1 MKIYEKQIIQSG
13 LDNEKFTL
21 ARLKA
26 AYKDALEEVKDR
38 VAVLQSREQ
47 TQSVI
52 YQLKYQQELEK
63 QLTTIYDK
71 MYNNMYSD
79 VESYLKDCYTDGF
92 TGALYSLQQQGIPL
106 VFPINQEEA
115 AQMAGQTTGNIKL
128 SDRLYENKPKTVRDV
143 RDVITRGIA
152 TNSTYADIA
161 RNIAKVSEPTVS
173 QAYRIART
181 EGHRIQN
188 EVNYKTLQTA
198 KDSGADIVKQWD
210 ATIDKRTRP
219 HHAELDGQIRELD
232 EPFEVAGR
240 TAMYA
245 GGFGIA
251 SEDINCRCAIL
262 QRARWALDEDE
273 LETLKERAKKLGLD
287 KSEDFEDY
295 KKKFLKVD
303 EEKIKKQLQ
312 DEYNN
317 AVAEY
322 QKILDKYQDKADLYL
337 NGSSDDLSKASKLD
351 TQIKGLE
358 AQGVKKKTI
367 KSKFEKLTS
376 SLHTQQ
382 KNLAKIDNKTYSGIW
397 KNDVSV
403 SDYKLKKG
411 SIKAKKDYFN
421 DQIKKLQ
428 GLSDPASKAKV
439 TQFQKYLDDLD
450 EFETLG
456 KKYEKIQ
463 NKIDKINAERKPF
476 IPKPKGAELFE
487 QNYKDNAYWFTDS
500 NGSTAGADNILR
512 DKIGEVWRNSTF
524 DQRRAAFNYTAGSG
538 SFNRPLSGFE
548 GSWGSYYY
556 KGRKKVDLDY
566 EGSKNDIRR
575 LTDMIDKSEYDFD
588 IWLQRGTGTE
598 DIEEMLGL
606 PFDSIANMSDTELQ
620 KLVGQE
626 GRRYGFTSTGVA
638 KGKGF
643 SYSPV
648 IVNVYAPRG
657 SKMIYAEPFSAY
669 GNGYGY
675 SWNGLYH
682 QNSFGSESEMI
693 IQRGAQ
699 FKIIKIERKNGTI
712 YIDVEHH
719 PEAGYDTFGQ

>member
-1 MKIYEKQIIQSG
+1 MKQYEKQILQSG

-21 ARLKA
+21 ARLKS
-26 AYKDALEEVKDR
+26 AYKDALDEVKDR
-38 VAVLQSREQ
+38 IAVLQSREQ

-71 MYNNMYSD
+71 MYKNMYGD

-128 SDRLYENKPKTVRDV
+128 SDRLYQNKGKTIRDV
-143 RDVITRGIA
+143 RDTITRGLA
-152 TNSTYADIA
+152 TNSSYADIA
-161 RNIAKVSEPTVS
+161 RNIAKVSEPTVA

-188 EVNYKTLQTA
+188 EVNYKTLQKA

-210 ATIDKRTRP
+210 STLDSRTRP
-219 HHAELDGQIRELD
+219 HHAQLDGQIRELD
-232 EPFEVAGR
+232 EPFEIAGR
-240 TAMYA
+240 TAQYA
-245 GGFGIA
+245 GGFGVA
-251 SEDINCRCAIL
+251 AEDINCRCAVL

-273 LETLKERAKKLGLD
+273 LETLKQRAKDFGLD
-287 KSEDFEDY
+287 KSKDFEDF

-303 EEKIKKQLQ
+303 EKKLKEQLQ
-312 DEYNN
+312 KDYNT

-337 NGSSDDLSKASKLD
+337 NGSSDDLAKAAKLD
-351 TQIKGLE
+351 SQLKGLE
-358 AQGVKKKTI
+358 SQGVKKKTI

-376 SLHTQQ
+376 SLNTQQ

-403 SDYKLKKG
+403 SDYKFKKG
-411 SIKAKKDYFN
+411 SIKAKRDYFK
-421 DQIKKLQ
+421 DQIAKLQ
-428 GLSDPASKAKV
+428 GMTDPASKAKV
-439 TQFQKYLDDLD
+439 AQFQKYLDDLD

-476 IPKPKGAELFE
+476 LPKPKGAELFE
-487 QNYKDNAYWFTDS
+487 QNYKDSAYWFTNA
-500 NGSTAGADNILR
+500 NGSTAGADKVLR
-512 DKIGEVWRNSTF
+512 DKIGDLWRKIPAS
-524 DQRRAAFNYTAGSG
+524 QRKAAYNYTSGSG

-556 KGRKKVDLDY
+556 KGKKKVDLNY
-566 EGSKNDIRR
+566 EGSADDIRR

-588 IWLQRGTGTE
+588 IWVQRGTGTE

-606 PFDSIANMSDTELQ
+606 PFGSIANMNDSELQ

-638 KGKGF
+638 KGQGF

-648 IVNVYAPRG
+648 IVNIYAPRG
-657 SKMIYAEPFSAY
+657 SKMIYAEPFSAF
-669 GNGYGY
+669 GNGDGY
-675 SWNGLYH
+675 SWDGLTS
-682 QNSFGSESEMI
+682 QSSFGHEAEMI

-699 FKIIKIERKNGTI
+699 FKITKIERKGTTI